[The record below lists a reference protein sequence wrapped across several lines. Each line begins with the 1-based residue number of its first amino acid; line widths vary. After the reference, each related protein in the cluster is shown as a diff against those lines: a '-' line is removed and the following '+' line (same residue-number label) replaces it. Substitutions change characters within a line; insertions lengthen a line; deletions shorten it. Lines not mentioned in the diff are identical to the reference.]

1 MEQRIQEVV
10 HDRVVGNPTQTT
22 ELIVKVLILLEQ
34 GRPLRGIGD
43 SGNANLGEVT
53 DDGLHD
59 LLVTAVLVV
68 GQGHANA
75 TIPVSASG
83 SNLVEVLVSL
93 VDIVGA
99 ELPCALLVAIDARR
113 NNAVGRSTGTL
124 KMVLQ
129 MASRLMAR
137 EIPLRRSALLNGS
150 AVVLQVR

>member
-75 TIPVSASG
+75 TIP
-83 SNLVEVLVSL
+83 
-93 VDIVGA
+93 
-99 ELPCALLVAIDARR
+99 R
-113 NNAVGRSTGTL
+113 
-124 KMVLQ
+124 
-129 MASRLMAR
+129 
-137 EIPLRRSALLNGS
+137 
-150 AVVLQVR
+150 